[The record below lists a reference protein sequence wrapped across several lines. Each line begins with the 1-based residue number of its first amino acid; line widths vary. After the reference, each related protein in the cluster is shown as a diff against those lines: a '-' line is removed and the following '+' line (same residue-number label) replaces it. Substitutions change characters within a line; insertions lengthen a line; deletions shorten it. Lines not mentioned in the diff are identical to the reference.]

1 MNKKLR
7 NAVLALAML
16 LPLTMN
22 GQNNNDGHQLPQRKS
37 VTFPASDIQY
47 WVGTGSN
54 SAVVIIGWD
63 DNPSGNNFALAWG
76 VHWNGSAT
84 AANMLDTIATYDSR
98 TSYPGISSGW
108 MNGFY
113 YDDGTL
119 VSGSSASYWCYTIN
133 GGYAGAYGSQAMADG
148 DVMEISS
155 SCMFTLT
162 TATAA
167 TNPNSDPGTTPAD
180 TVDATIAFGDI
191 LYWVGSGTDSAAFIV
206 NYAQPDT
213 AFAWGYLFNGST
225 TAEAMVNAIAAA
237 DPRFE
242 VVGSPSMGGDLHFVT
257 AEGDTLG
264 LSPADPA
271 MGYNFWWTNLN
282 GVSADAGASSTLHNG
297 YVFKYGDLNSAHG
310 WDFQS
315 GYYMQEAWPT
325 TPTPV
330 PVPQVTPDPVVCD
343 SLPLPYS
350 DDFSG
355 YVSNQSIRAH
365 MAGARMPDC
374 WTMVGSGTTQYVD
387 SPNSTNSVYFG
398 GVAYSTSTNS
408 FGAVSANDAYFCLI
422 ASQIYTGTNS
432 SHIADMNATGTRRY
446 AMLPSFEQPLSQTV
460 LTFDHRTSGNGAQLV
475 VGYVLADTTSFVG
488 LDTMLADNR
497 VLHHD
502 TIRFADYAGMPDDA
516 RLAFLWQVT
525 STTAS
530 TTGPGNRYCG
540 IDNLTVALDTTA
552 APVTPAP
559 EDAAIAAAD
568 ILFWVGEG
576 QNEVVFAVNWA
587 DTALA
592 WGYRFQSDSMLV
604 GNIVDAIATADPRLS
619 YVGSPAY
626 ISDFLYADSL
636 ITDTLRLTPHD
647 PYDYSIYF
655 SMSVNHVASMLG
667 AGQHKVVNGD
677 FVKFADTYAAIKVDS
692 TWIADYSYW
701 DYTYVWPMA
710 IHAVSV
716 PDTTGSTPEP
726 PTPPQPG
733 SFCGAVGTEGC
744 TAIKADSSAFVAW
757 ATGVTVTRGPRKISD
772 PSLGVAATGT
782 ESNAVGQAT
791 LNNVYDVVSLGDG
804 GTALVTFALPIT
816 NGDGPDFAVFENGFS
831 DNSLELAF
839 VEVSTDGQRFVRF
852 PATCLTQN
860 TTQLG
865 NAGQS
870 DPTNLNNLA
879 GKYRIGYGTPFD
891 LEELRDSTGI
901 NIDSIVYVRIV
912 DVVGCID
919 PQYATRDQY
928 GNIINDPWPTP
939 FESSGY
945 DLTGVGVIHE
955 LTPGVGINEA
965 VAVVD
970 NIYPNPTTGR
980 ITVSTRRSAEATLFD
995 ISGRSVAVYSL
1006 NAGTNVLDL
1015 TAFQNGVYMLRV
1027 DGAVSKIVKK

>member
-1 MNKKLR
+1 M
-7 NAVLALAML
+7 
-16 LPLTMN
+16 
-22 GQNNNDGHQLPQRKS
+22 
-37 VTFPASDIQY
+37 
-47 WVGTGSN
+47 
-54 SAVVIIGWD
+54 
-63 DNPSGNNFALAWG
+63 
-76 VHWNGSAT
+76 
-84 AANMLDTIATYDSR
+84 
-98 TSYPGISSGW
+98 
-108 MNGFY
+108 
-113 YDDGTL
+113 
-119 VSGSSASYWCYTIN
+119 
-133 GGYAGAYGSQAMADG
+133 
-148 DVMEISS
+148 
-155 SCMFTLT
+155 
-162 TATAA
+162 
-167 TNPNSDPGTTPAD
+167 
-180 TVDATIAFGDI
+180 
-191 LYWVGSGTDSAAFIV
+191 
-206 NYAQPDT
+206 
-213 AFAWGYLFNGST
+213 
-225 TAEAMVNAIAAA
+225 
-237 DPRFE
+237 
-242 VVGSPSMGGDLHFVT
+242 
-257 AEGDTLG
+257 
-264 LSPADPA
+264 
-271 MGYNFWWTNLN
+271 
-282 GVSADAGASSTLHNG
+282 
-297 YVFKYGDLNSAHG
+297 
-310 WDFQS
+310 
-315 GYYMQEAWPT
+315 
-325 TPTPV
+325 
-330 PVPQVTPDPVVCD
+330 
-343 SLPLPYS
+343 
-350 DDFSG
+350 
-355 YVSNQSIRAH
+355 
-365 MAGARMPDC
+365 
-374 WTMVGSGTTQYVD
+374 
-387 SPNSTNSVYFG
+387 
-398 GVAYSTSTNS
+398 
-408 FGAVSANDAYFCLI
+408 
-422 ASQIYTGTNS
+422 
-432 SHIADMNATGTRRY
+432 
-446 AMLPSFEQPLSQTV
+446 
-460 LTFDHRTSGNGAQLV
+460 
-475 VGYVLADTTSFVG
+475 
-488 LDTMLADNR
+488 
-497 VLHHD
+497 LHHD
-502 TIRFADYAGMPDDA
+502 TVRFADYAGMPDDA

-626 ISDFLYADSL
+626 ISD
-636 ITDTLRLTPHD
+636 TLRLTPHD

-677 FVKFADTYAAIKVDS
+677 FVKFADTYAAVKVDS

-733 SFCGAVGTEGC
+733 SFCGAAGTPGSS
-744 TAIKADSSAFVAW
+744 AIAADSSAFVAW

-816 NGDGPDFAVFENGFS
+816 NGEGPDFAVFENGFS

-879 GKYRIGYGTPFD
+879 GKYRIGFGTPFD

-955 LTPGVGINEA
+955 LTPGVGIDEA

-1006 NAGTNVLDL
+1006 NAGANVLDL